1 MPRRILI
8 LVPYYPPMWSPEGD
22 HIMHLARHFEEA
34 GDEVH
39 VLTSPAASTGGNP
52 RIYNTVRT
60 WGWAG
65 LPEIRRTIR
74 RVKPDAILLMYVG
87 WMFKYHPMGT
97 LLPTIVRRINPK
109 IEFVS
114 MITNAI
120 GSKPTDKWRSR
131 MLWKI
136 AAKLAGGAD
145 EEFGTLLR
153 DSARIAVLS
162 EPHLKKLVAK
172 DPAVAG
178 KSVLIPPPPI
188 LHLSPIDPQIRAQTR
203 AKFGI
208 AEDEFVFTF
217 FGYGY
222 PSKGIETLIAA
233 FGMLLEKLPKIK
245 LMFVGRLDFAPAG
258 KDGRPYSTVLLE
270 PAQRWISRVITT
282 EYDAKS
288 DEGSRFLRAA
298 DVCVLP
304 FDLGMQLNNS
314 SVAGSSVH
322 GLPLISTFGEN
333 LESAFVDGENVMLV
347 PPKQPELM
355 AAAMYRLATEPELRA
370 KLSAGAEKL
379 AREWFGWDRTLTL
392 LFSEKGDPGV

>member
-1 MPRRILI
+1 
-8 LVPYYPPMWSPEGD
+8 
-22 HIMHLARHFEEA
+22 MHLARHYEEA

-39 VLTSPAASTGGNP
+39 VLTSPAASPGP
-52 RIYNTVRT
+52 RVYNTVRT

-97 LLPTIVRRINPK
+97 LLPTIVRKIDPK

-120 GSKPTDKWRSR
+120 GSKPTDKRRSR

-136 AAKLAGGAD
+136 AKLLVGGAD

-153 DSARIAVLS
+153 DSVRVAALS
-162 EPHLKKLVAK
+162 EQHLKKLIAN

-188 LHLSPIDPQIRAQTR
+188 LHLSPNTPEIRAQAR

-208 AEDEFVFTF
+208 ADDEFVFTF

-233 FGMLLEKLPKIK
+233 FGSLLEKLPKIK

-258 KDGRPYSTVLLE
+258 KDGRPYSTVLME
-270 PAQRWISRVITT
+270 PAQPWISRVITT

-333 LESAFVDGENVMLV
+333 LEPAFVDGQNVMLV
-347 PPKQPELM
+347 PPKQPEMM
-355 AAAMYRLATEPELRA
+355 ADAMYRLATQPDLRA
-370 KLSAGAEKL
+370 KLSTGAEKL
-379 AREWFGWDRTLTL
+379 ALEWFGWDRTLNL
-392 LFSEKGDPGV
+392 LFSKRTG